1 MEFRHL
7 EYFLAVCEHPSITKA
22 AESLYISQQ
31 ALSRCIQG
39 LETEF
44 GCRLFKRT
52 AQGSSLTDEGRY
64 LYERFRPLSESYHQ
78 MAAEVTKHLQG
89 LKKTITFA
97 SAPTIVSMLFPEV
110 LYSFREKYP
119 AFELEEQDL
128 PDWSVIQYVLDDASR
143 LGLIARPEQWSDER
157 LQFIQILTG
166 KLHLCVHKDNPLAAR
181 DSVAFADLKDQRFL
195 MMDRGSL
202 YRTIIETKA
211 KECGFEPKIAYESAD
226 IHQLCSLVNTG
237 RGIFLAMP
245 VDAHGMFKNMRLVPF
260 SDPDMLLHICFIC
273 QNFDRLE
280 PQTRKFLEFLR
291 AFSKEA

>member
-64 LYERFRPLSESYHQ
+64 LYERFRPFSESYHQ

-119 AFELEEQDL
+119 AFELEEQEL
-128 PDWSVIQYVLDDASR
+128 PDWTNSGVMKGFSSSR
-143 LGLIARPEQWSDER
+143 SSPANCI
-157 LQFIQILTG
+157 
-166 KLHLCVHKDNPLAAR
+166 CV
-181 DSVAFADLKDQRFL
+181 FT
-195 MMDRGSL
+195 
-202 YRTIIETKA
+202 RTILWRPGTASPSRI
-211 KECGFEPKIAYESAD
+211 
-226 IHQLCSLVNTG
+226 
-237 RGIFLAMP
+237 
-245 VDAHGMFKNMRLVPF
+245 
-260 SDPDMLLHICFIC
+260 
-273 QNFDRLE
+273 
-280 PQTRKFLEFLR
+280 
-291 AFSKEA
+291 